1 MEGDADGLITQLV
14 DMGFNEA
21 KARRAVVVSPLLLTR
36 FHHGRRKD
44 ADSGLQKAVDDPDK
58 TCCLGAAQ

>member
-1 MEGDADGLITQLV
+1 MMEGDADGLITQLV

-21 KARRAVVVSPLLLTR
+21 KARRAVVVSPLLLLTR

-44 ADSGLQKAVDDPDK
+44 ADSGM
-58 TCCLGAAQ
+58 